1 MKTYVP
7 NFLKFKCYKS
17 KYLHEV
23 SSLEEDIPGFRIVMA
38 GKLNYTVFYDIW
50 LARHIRVNI
59 VNFWFPLA
67 KICEP
72 PKYRFNF
79 FRLIY
84 DIENDDFL
92 LEKFCIKL
100 NKTK

>member
-7 NFLKFKCYKS
+7 NFLKFKCYKNEYITAAFLS
-17 KYLHEV
+17 EKYV
-23 SSLEEDIPGFRIVMA
+23 PGFRIILT
-38 GKLNYTVFYDIW
+38 GTLGCTVFYDIW
-50 LARHIRVNI
+50 LAKHTHISI
-59 VNFWFPLA
+59 LNFWFPLA
-67 KICEP
+67 RICEP

-79 FRLIY
+79 GLIY
-84 DIENDDFL
+84 DIEHDDFL